1 MSLDE
6 LGASANVPEIKMAR
20 GIVSLEAFGN
30 EDPGAKAAMA
40 LDDLAA
46 TPKKMVALDDLG
58 ESVSAKAAPNA
69 PVALEALGNGGHANM
84 VALEELGREEPKKVV
99 KLEDLGE
106 DHAAAV
112 NAGTGPLFSRG
123 TRTGRKRTMEL
134 KEGKVEEQEEVAE
147 EVDPEEDETKAHV
160 RILLASW
167 ALANK
172 QEEALET
179 PVKES
184 EGQSEDESVQDEP
197 VITTDEK
204 KQSRWQRMKNMRSSL
219 EWRKG
224 KKEDKKIA
232 VPDEES
238 PEGQEESVQALL
250 GSFAAKKG
258 MHVFH
263 SITESWGK
271 APK

>member
-20 GIVSLEAFGN
+20 GIVSLESLGN

-46 TPKKMVALDDLG
+46 TPKKIVALDDLG
-58 ESVSAKAAPNA
+58 ESVSAKAAPKA

-106 DHAAAV
+106 DHAAV
-112 NAGTGPLFSRG
+112 NAGTEPLFLRG
-123 TRTGRKRTMEL
+123 TRTGRKRTLEA
-134 KEGKVEEQEEVAE
+134 KEDKVEEQAQEVAE
-147 EVDPEEDETKAHV
+147 EVDPEEDETKAHI

-172 QEEALET
+172 QEALET

-184 EGQSEDESVQDEP
+184 EGQSEDESLQDEP
-197 VITTDEK
+197 VITSDEK

-224 KKEDKKIA
+224 KKDDKKTA

-250 GSFAAKKG
+250 GSFAAKKRI
-258 MHVFH
+258 HVFH
-263 SITESWGK
+263 SIIES
-271 APK
+271 